1 MGIIIFIIIL
11 KNQTIFLF
19 VLSILLS
26 PQLLKNNLPMYSI
39 RPPLF
44 QSTIYS
50 STSEAEELVYICRCS
65 EHFCMKYKVLEMLPI
80 KIFPEI
86 NFTKFFVKL
95 ISRKKCM

>member
-1 MGIIIFIIIL
+1 
-11 KNQTIFLF
+11 
-19 VLSILLS
+19 
-26 PQLLKNNLPMYSI
+26 MYSI

-80 KIFPEI
+80 QIFREI
-86 NFTKFFVKL
+86 ISAKVFVKL
-95 ISRKKCM
+95 ISRKKFIFQNTCNYIVVHISLTLNPNHLYI